1 MEQMAAPHSLS
12 AKVARVEE
20 DALDWPPLSPE
31 AIRWAIV
38 IGGGVFAACVGG
50 LLGGAMSI

>member
-31 AIRWAIV
+31 AIRWPIV
-38 IGGGVFAACVGG
+38 IGGGVFAASIGA